1 MKDEIITIRFTQQEK
16 EQIDSLAREFGMTRS
31 SFIRLLLKMSL
42 KNIEKLKEM
51 ITLEQARALLQE

>member
-16 EQIDSLAREFGMTRS
+16 ETIDNLAKEFGMTRS

-42 KNIEKLKEM
+42 RNIEKLKEM
-51 ITLEQARALLQE
+51 ITVEQARALLQE

>member
-16 EQIDSLAREFGMTRS
+16 ETIDNLAKEFGMTRS
-31 SFIRLLLKMSL
+31 SFLRLLIKMSMR
-42 KNIEKLKEM
+42 NIEKLKEM